1 MPTNK
6 PKLSHRNI
14 LQKNIIAALFFFSCY
29 GLAQAEDFSNI
40 GSSDPQILRFNDAE
54 LHTYDNVHIEHS
66 PKITNSQF
74 SILLQGGGQILRS
87 MKTLRLGLTLQN
99 LMTVVLPKVTTLLPR
114 IKVLRSISM
123 AM

>member
-14 LQKNIIAALFFFSCY
+14 LQKNIIAALFFSCC

-40 GSSDPQILRFNDAE
+40 GSSNPKILEFNDAE

-74 SILLQGGGQILRS
+74 SILLKGGGQILRS
-87 MKTLRLGLTLQN
+87 IKTLRLG
-99 LMTVVLPKVTTLLPR
+99 
-114 IKVLRSISM
+114 
-123 AM
+123 

>member
-40 GSSDPQILRFNDAE
+40 GSSKAKIIEFNDAE

-74 SILLQGGGQILRS
+74 SISLKGGGRS
-87 MKTLRLGLTLQN
+87 
-99 LMTVVLPKVTTLLPR
+99 
-114 IKVLRSISM
+114 
-123 AM
+123 

>member
-40 GSSDPQILRFNDAE
+40 GSSNTKIIEFNDAE

-74 SILLQGGGQILRS
+74 SILLKGGGRS
-87 MKTLRLGLTLQN
+87 
-99 LMTVVLPKVTTLLPR
+99 
-114 IKVLRSISM
+114 
-123 AM
+123 

>member
-14 LQKNIIAALFFFSCY
+14 QQKNIIAALFFFSCY

-40 GSSDPQILRFNDAE
+40 GSSNTKIIEFNDAE
-54 LHTYDNVHIEHS
+54 LHTYDNIHIEHS

-74 SILLQGGGQILRS
+74 SISLKGGQILRS

-99 LMTVVLPKVTTLLPR
+99 SMTVVFNKVTTLLPR

>member
-40 GSSDPQILRFNDAE
+40 GSSNTKIIEFNDAE

-74 SILLQGGGQILRS
+74 SILLSGGQILRS

-99 LMTVVLPKVTTLLPR
+99 SMTVVLNKVTTLLPR

>member
-6 PKLSHRNI
+6 TKLSHRNI
-14 LQKNIIAALFFFSCY
+14 LQKNIIAALFFTCY

-40 GSSDPQILRFNDAE
+40 GSSNTKIIEFNDAE

-74 SILLQGGGQILRS
+74 SISLRGGQILRS
-87 MKTLRLGLTLQN
+87 MKTLGLGLTLQN
-99 LMTVVLPKVTTLLPR
+99 SMTVVFNKVTTLLPR

>member
-14 LQKNIIAALFFFSCY
+14 LQKNIIAALFFSCC

-40 GSSDPQILRFNDAE
+40 GSSKTKILEFNDAE

-74 SILLQGGGQILRS
+74 SILLEGGHI
-87 MKTLRLGLTLQN
+87 
-99 LMTVVLPKVTTLLPR
+99 
-114 IKVLRSISM
+114 
-123 AM
+123 

>member
-14 LQKNIIAALFFFSCY
+14 LQKNIIAALFFSCC

-40 GSSDPQILRFNDAE
+40 GSSKPKILEFNDAE

-74 SILLQGGGQILRS
+74 SISLEGGQILRS

-99 LMTVVLPKVTTLLPR
+99 SMTIVMHKVTTLLR
-114 IKVLRSISM
+114 RVKVLRSISM